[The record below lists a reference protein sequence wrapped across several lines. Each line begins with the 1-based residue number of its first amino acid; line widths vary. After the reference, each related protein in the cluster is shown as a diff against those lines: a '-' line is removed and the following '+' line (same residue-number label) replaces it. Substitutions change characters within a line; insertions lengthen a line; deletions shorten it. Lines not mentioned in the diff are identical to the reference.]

1 MKRLLILIVILPAF
15 IGRAYAEDLG
25 ESALDAFDA
34 KAMERALSEEEAA
47 ISGSVGLERYDAGAA
62 LSRLWRAFADRLRAE
77 LRSSLGFAA
86 NLLALLF
93 LNAFLCAVCQEE
105 KIRDLIE
112 MSAACAAA
120 ILLAGGVNTLIG
132 QTAQAMYRL
141 SDYSKAALPVIYTA
155 AAAAGAVSSAAVR
168 YAAATFALDFMM
180 SLAQKAVI
188 PLIYADL
195 ALGLTGVLFG
205 NPILGAVEKLVR
217 WAARTVMTYAA
228 LAFTAYLSMS
238 ALISTSVDAAAIK
251 TARSVISGALPVVG
265 GMISDVSGMVL
276 SAAGIVRTCA
286 GAFGLIS
293 VCALCL
299 GPFVLLT
306 AKMLLFK
313 AVSAIAGAV
322 PCGRLPELFSS
333 VADAAAMLMGLL
345 GSCSIMLFL
354 SFTLAMKAVTIG

>member
-1 MKRLLILIVILPAF
+1 MKRLLILILILPAF

-93 LNAFLCAVCQEE
+93 LSAFLCAVCQED
-105 KIRDLIE
+105 KIRELIE
-112 MSAACAAA
+112 ISAACAAA

-168 YAAATFALDFMM
+168 YAAATLALDVMM
-180 SLAQKAVI
+180 SLAQ
-188 PLIYADL
+188 
-195 ALGLTGVLFG
+195 T
-205 NPILGAVEKLVR
+205 E
-217 WAARTVMTYAA
+217 
-228 LAFTAYLSMS
+228 S
-238 ALISTSVDAAAIK
+238 AL
-251 TARSVISGALPVVG
+251 RQ
-265 GMISDVSGMVL
+265 L
-276 SAAGIVRTCA
+276 SAAAWAESRISKSSSRASSRAGRGVRR
-286 GAFGLIS
+286 
-293 VCALCL
+293 ALVFNRRSPPCPCITL
-299 GPFVLLT
+299 C
-306 AKMLLFK
+306 
-313 AVSAIAGAV
+313 SAA
-322 PCGRLPELFSS
+322 
-333 VADAAAMLMGLL
+333 
-345 GSCSIMLFL
+345 
-354 SFTLAMKAVTIG
+354 

>member
-1 MKRLLILIVILPAF
+1 MKRLLILMLILPAF

-47 ISGSVGLERYDAGAA
+47 ISGEVGLERYDAGAA
-62 LSRLWRAFADRLRAE
+62 LSRLWRAFAERLRAE

-86 NLLALLF
+86 SLLALLF

-112 MSAACAAA
+112 MTAACAAA

-168 YAAATFALDFMM
+168 YAAATFALDVMM
-180 SLAQKAVI
+180 SRAQKAVI

-195 ALGLTGVLFG
+195 ALGLTDVLFA
-205 NPILGAVEKLVR
+205 NPILSAVEKLVR

-265 GMISDVSGMVL
+265 GMISDASAALL
-276 SAAGIVRTCA
+276 SAAALVRSCT
-286 GAFGLIS
+286 GVFGLIA
-293 VCALCL
+293 VCAISV
-299 GPFVLLT
+299 GPFAVL
-306 AKMLLFK
+306 AVKHFVFK
-313 AVSAIAGAV
+313 TVAAVAESLQS
-322 PCGRLPELFSS
+322 PRLKQLFSCVGS
-333 VADAAAMLMGLL
+333 AAAMLMGLL
-345 GSCSIMLFL
+345 GCSAVMLFL
-354 SFTLAMKAVTIG
+354 AFTTGMKAVTG